1 MSNVEMLLVDALET
15 AVEELSIGLE
25 AKGFDFDV
33 EDSPNTNQYM
43 LIPTDDSQVIYVTAE
58 LSWMMSPQ
66 FSWTSMTWMR
76 TGRNSGITGTWRLRR
91 PSLTSPRSDGECT
104 ISAQI

>member
-58 LSWMMSPQ
+58 LSWDDEPTVFVDVYDVDENGEEQWDNGDMEIEEAISY
-66 FSWTSMTWMR
+66 
-76 TGRNSGITGTWRLRR
+76 
-91 PSLTSPRSDGECT
+91 LTK
-104 ISAQI
+104 Q

>member
-43 LIPTDDSQVIYVTAE
+43 LITTDDSQVIYVTAE
-58 LSWMMSPQ
+58 LSWDDEPTVFVDVYDVDENGEEQWDNGDMEIEEAISY
-66 FSWTSMTWMR
+66 
-76 TGRNSGITGTWRLRR
+76 
-91 PSLTSPRSDGECT
+91 LTKK
-104 ISAQI
+104 

>member
-43 LIPTDDSQVIYVTAE
+43 LISTDDSQVIYVTAE
-58 LSWMMSPQ
+58 LSWDDEPTVFVDVYDVDENGEEQWDNGDMEIEEAISY
-66 FSWTSMTWMR
+66 
-76 TGRNSGITGTWRLRR
+76 
-91 PSLTSPRSDGECT
+91 LTK
-104 ISAQI
+104 Q

>member
-25 AKGFDFDV
+25 AKGFDLDV

-43 LIPTDDSQVIYVTAE
+43 LIPTDDSQIIYVTAE
-58 LSWMMSPQ
+58 LSWDDEPTVFVDVYDVDENGEEQWDNGDMEIEEAISY
-66 FSWTSMTWMR
+66 
-76 TGRNSGITGTWRLRR
+76 
-91 PSLTSPRSDGECT
+91 LTKK
-104 ISAQI
+104 

>member
-58 LSWMMSPQ
+58 LSWDDEPTVFVDVYDVDENGEEQWDNGDMEIEEAISYL
-66 FSWTSMTWMR
+66 TKK
-76 TGRNSGITGTWRLRR
+76 WR
-91 PSLTSPRSDGECT
+91 
-104 ISAQI
+104 

>member
-15 AVEELSIGLE
+15 GVEELSIGLE

-58 LSWMMSPQ
+58 LSWDDEPTVFVDVYDVDENGEEQWDNGDMEIEEAISY
-66 FSWTSMTWMR
+66 
-76 TGRNSGITGTWRLRR
+76 
-91 PSLTSPRSDGECT
+91 LTKK
-104 ISAQI
+104 

>member
-1 MSNVEMLLVDALET
+1 MSNVDMLLVDALET

-58 LSWMMSPQ
+58 LSWDDEPTVFVDVYDVDENGEEQWDNGDMEIEEAISY
-66 FSWTSMTWMR
+66 
-76 TGRNSGITGTWRLRR
+76 
-91 PSLTSPRSDGECT
+91 LTKK
-104 ISAQI
+104 

>member
-58 LSWMMSPQ
+58 LSWDDEPTVFVDVYDVDENGEEQWDNGDMEIEEAISY
-66 FSWTSMTWMR
+66 
-76 TGRNSGITGTWRLRR
+76 
-91 PSLTSPRSDGECT
+91 LTKK
-104 ISAQI
+104 

>member
-15 AVEELSIGLE
+15 AVEELSIALE

-43 LIPTDDSQVIYVTAE
+43 LIPADDSQVIYVTAE
-58 LSWMMSPQ
+58 LSWDDEPTVFVDVYDVDENGEEQWDNGDMEIEEAISY
-66 FSWTSMTWMR
+66 
-76 TGRNSGITGTWRLRR
+76 
-91 PSLTSPRSDGECT
+91 LTKK
-104 ISAQI
+104 

>member
-1 MSNVEMLLVDALET
+1 MYNVEMLLVDALET

-43 LIPTDDSQVIYVTAE
+43 LIPIDDSQVIYVTAE
-58 LSWMMSPQ
+58 LSWDDEPTVFVDVYDVDENGEEQWDNGDMEIEEAISY
-66 FSWTSMTWMR
+66 
-76 TGRNSGITGTWRLRR
+76 
-91 PSLTSPRSDGECT
+91 LTKK
-104 ISAQI
+104 

>member
-1 MSNVEMLLVDALET
+1 MSNTEMLLVDALET
-15 AVEELSIGLE
+15 AVEELSIALE

-58 LSWMMSPQ
+58 LSWDDEPTVFVDVYDVDENGEEQWDNGDMEIEEAISY
-66 FSWTSMTWMR
+66 
-76 TGRNSGITGTWRLRR
+76 
-91 PSLTSPRSDGECT
+91 LTK
-104 ISAQI
+104 Q

>member
-43 LIPTDDSQVIYVTAE
+43 LIPTDDSRVIYVTAE
-58 LSWMMSPQ
+58 LSWDDEPTVFVDVYDVDENGEEQWDNGDMEIEEAISY
-66 FSWTSMTWMR
+66 
-76 TGRNSGITGTWRLRR
+76 
-91 PSLTSPRSDGECT
+91 LTKK
-104 ISAQI
+104 

>member
-1 MSNVEMLLVDALET
+1 MSNIEMLLVDALET

-58 LSWMMSPQ
+58 LSWDDEPTVFVDVYDVDENGEEQWDNGDMEIEEAISY
-66 FSWTSMTWMR
+66 
-76 TGRNSGITGTWRLRR
+76 
-91 PSLTSPRSDGECT
+91 LTKK
-104 ISAQI
+104 

>member
-1 MSNVEMLLVDALET
+1 MSNTEMLLVDALET

-58 LSWMMSPQ
+58 LSWDDEPTVFVDVYDVDENGEEQWDNGDMEIEEAISY
-66 FSWTSMTWMR
+66 
-76 TGRNSGITGTWRLRR
+76 
-91 PSLTSPRSDGECT
+91 LTKK
-104 ISAQI
+104 

>member
-1 MSNVEMLLVDALET
+1 MSNTEMLLVDALET
-15 AVEELSIGLE
+15 AVEELSIALE

-58 LSWMMSPQ
+58 LSWDDEPTVFVDVYDVDENGEEQWDNGDMEIEEAISY
-66 FSWTSMTWMR
+66 
-76 TGRNSGITGTWRLRR
+76 
-91 PSLTSPRSDGECT
+91 LTKK
-104 ISAQI
+104 

>member
-15 AVEELSIGLE
+15 AVEELSISLE

-43 LIPTDDSQVIYVTAE
+43 LIPTDDSQIIYVTAE
-58 LSWMMSPQ
+58 LSWGDEPTVFVDVYDVDENGEEQWDNGDMEIEEAISY
-66 FSWTSMTWMR
+66 
-76 TGRNSGITGTWRLRR
+76 
-91 PSLTSPRSDGECT
+91 LTKK
-104 ISAQI
+104 

>member
-58 LSWMMSPQ
+58 LSWDDEPIVFVDVYDVDENGEEQWDNGDMEIEEAISY
-66 FSWTSMTWMR
+66 
-76 TGRNSGITGTWRLRR
+76 
-91 PSLTSPRSDGECT
+91 LTKR
-104 ISAQI
+104 

>member
-43 LIPTDDSQVIYVTAE
+43 LIPIDDSQVIYVTAE
-58 LSWMMSPQ
+58 LSWDDEPTVFVDVYDVDENGEEQWDNGDMEIEEAISY
-66 FSWTSMTWMR
+66 
-76 TGRNSGITGTWRLRR
+76 
-91 PSLTSPRSDGECT
+91 LTKK
-104 ISAQI
+104 

>member
-58 LSWMMSPQ
+58 LSWDDEPTVFVDVYDVDENGEEQWDNGDMEIEEAISY
-66 FSWTSMTWMR
+66 
-76 TGRNSGITGTWRLRR
+76 ITKK
-91 PSLTSPRSDGECT
+91 
-104 ISAQI
+104 

>member
-15 AVEELSIGLE
+15 AVEELSIALE

-58 LSWMMSPQ
+58 LSWDDEPTVFVDVYDVDENGEEQWDNGDMEIEEAISY
-66 FSWTSMTWMR
+66 
-76 TGRNSGITGTWRLRR
+76 
-91 PSLTSPRSDGECT
+91 LTKK
-104 ISAQI
+104 

>member
-1 MSNVEMLLVDALET
+1 MSNTEILLVDALET
-15 AVEELSIGLE
+15 AVEELSIALE

-58 LSWMMSPQ
+58 LSWDDEPTVFVDVYDVDENGEEQWDNGDMEIEEAISY
-66 FSWTSMTWMR
+66 
-76 TGRNSGITGTWRLRR
+76 
-91 PSLTSPRSDGECT
+91 LTKK
-104 ISAQI
+104 

>member
-58 LSWMMSPQ
+58 LSWDDEPTVFVDVYDVDENGEEQWDNGDMEIEEAISY
-66 FSWTSMTWMR
+66 
-76 TGRNSGITGTWRLRR
+76 
-91 PSLTSPRSDGECT
+91 LTKR
-104 ISAQI
+104 

>member
-1 MSNVEMLLVDALET
+1 MSNTEMLLVDALET
-15 AVEELSIGLE
+15 AVEELSIALE

-58 LSWMMSPQ
+58 LSWDDEPTVFVDVYDVDENGEEQWDNGDM
-66 FSWTSMTWMR
+66 
-76 TGRNSGITGTWRLRR
+76 GIEEAI
-91 PSLTSPRSDGECT
+91 SYLTK
-104 ISAQI
+104 Q

>member
-58 LSWMMSPQ
+58 LSWDDEPTVFVDVYDVDENGEEQWDNGDMEIEEAV
-66 FSWTSMTWMR
+66 TY
-76 TGRNSGITGTWRLRR
+76 
-91 PSLTSPRSDGECT
+91 LTKK
-104 ISAQI
+104 

>member
-1 MSNVEMLLVDALET
+1 MSNTEMLLVDALET

-58 LSWMMSPQ
+58 LSWDDEPTVFVDVYDVDENGEEQWDNGDMEIEEAISY
-66 FSWTSMTWMR
+66 
-76 TGRNSGITGTWRLRR
+76 
-91 PSLTSPRSDGECT
+91 LTK
-104 ISAQI
+104 Q

>member
-25 AKGFDFDV
+25 VKGFDFDV

-58 LSWMMSPQ
+58 LSWDDEPTVFVDVYDVDENGEEQWDNGDMEIEEAISY
-66 FSWTSMTWMR
+66 
-76 TGRNSGITGTWRLRR
+76 
-91 PSLTSPRSDGECT
+91 LTKK
-104 ISAQI
+104 

>member
-15 AVEELSIGLE
+15 AVEELSISLE

-58 LSWMMSPQ
+58 LSWDDEPTVFVDVYDVDENGEEQWDNGDMEIEEAISY
-66 FSWTSMTWMR
+66 
-76 TGRNSGITGTWRLRR
+76 
-91 PSLTSPRSDGECT
+91 LTKK
-104 ISAQI
+104 

>member
-1 MSNVEMLLVDALET
+1 MSNTETLLVDALET
-15 AVEELSIGLE
+15 AVEELSIALE

-58 LSWMMSPQ
+58 LSWDDEPTVFVDVYDVDENGEEQWDNGDMEIEEAISY
-66 FSWTSMTWMR
+66 
-76 TGRNSGITGTWRLRR
+76 
-91 PSLTSPRSDGECT
+91 LTKK
-104 ISAQI
+104 

>member
-1 MSNVEMLLVDALET
+1 MSNTKMLLVDALET
-15 AVEELSIGLE
+15 AVEELSIALE

-58 LSWMMSPQ
+58 LSWDDEPTVFVDVYDVDENGEEQWDNGDMEIEEAISY
-66 FSWTSMTWMR
+66 
-76 TGRNSGITGTWRLRR
+76 
-91 PSLTSPRSDGECT
+91 LTKK
-104 ISAQI
+104 

>member
-1 MSNVEMLLVDALET
+1 MSNVEMLLVDALEN

-58 LSWMMSPQ
+58 LSWDDEPTVFVDVYDVDENGEEQWDNGDMEIEEAISY
-66 FSWTSMTWMR
+66 
-76 TGRNSGITGTWRLRR
+76 
-91 PSLTSPRSDGECT
+91 LTK
-104 ISAQI
+104 Q

>member
-1 MSNVEMLLVDALET
+1 MSNVEMLLFDALET
-15 AVEELSIGLE
+15 AVEELSTGLE

-58 LSWMMSPQ
+58 LSWDDEPTVFVDVYDVDENGEEQWDNGDMEIEEAISY
-66 FSWTSMTWMR
+66 
-76 TGRNSGITGTWRLRR
+76 
-91 PSLTSPRSDGECT
+91 LTKK
-104 ISAQI
+104 

>member
-33 EDSPNTNQYM
+33 EDSPNTKQYM

-58 LSWMMSPQ
+58 LSWDDEPTVFVDVYDVDENGEEQWDNGDMEIEEAISY
-66 FSWTSMTWMR
+66 
-76 TGRNSGITGTWRLRR
+76 
-91 PSLTSPRSDGECT
+91 LTK
-104 ISAQI
+104 Q

>member
-1 MSNVEMLLVDALET
+1 MSNIEMLLVDALET
-15 AVEELSIGLE
+15 AVEELSIALE

-58 LSWMMSPQ
+58 LSWDDEPTVFVDVYDVDENGEEQWDNGDMEIEEAVSY
-66 FSWTSMTWMR
+66 
-76 TGRNSGITGTWRLRR
+76 
-91 PSLTSPRSDGECT
+91 LTKK
-104 ISAQI
+104 

>member
-1 MSNVEMLLVDALET
+1 MSNVEMLLVDALEA

-58 LSWMMSPQ
+58 LSWDDEPTVFVDVYDVDENGEEQWDNGDMEIEEAISY
-66 FSWTSMTWMR
+66 
-76 TGRNSGITGTWRLRR
+76 
-91 PSLTSPRSDGECT
+91 LTKK
-104 ISAQI
+104 

>member
-1 MSNVEMLLVDALET
+1 MSNIDILLADALET

-58 LSWMMSPQ
+58 LSWDDEPTVFVDVYDVDENGEEQWDNGDMEIEEAISY
-66 FSWTSMTWMR
+66 
-76 TGRNSGITGTWRLRR
+76 
-91 PSLTSPRSDGECT
+91 LTKK
-104 ISAQI
+104 